1 MVQILMEDDNF
12 DEALNLLDQA
22 CAEGL
27 DLDVLL
33 FNGILERACK
43 RVMFLMFL
51 YPLPSLPL

>member
-1 MVQILMEDDNF
+1 MEDDNF

-22 CAEGL
+22 CTEGL

-43 RVMFLMFL
+43 QVMFLMSL
-51 YPLPSLPL
+51 YLLPSLPL